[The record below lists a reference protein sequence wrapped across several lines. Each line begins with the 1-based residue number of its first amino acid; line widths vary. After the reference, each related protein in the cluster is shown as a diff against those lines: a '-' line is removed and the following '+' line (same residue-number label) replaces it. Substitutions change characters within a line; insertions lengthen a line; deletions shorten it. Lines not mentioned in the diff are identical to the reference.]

1 MQVLCSN
8 LFPPTLMLQWSAV
21 SFFPLHSIVCL
32 PLFFFLFVLPEEESE
47 TAAAAAA
54 ETAEVDARSIYVG
67 NVSFLLLLCRFS

>member
-1 MQVLCSN
+1 VP
-8 LFPPTLMLQWSAV
+8 FHFFHYTLLSV
-21 SFFPLHSIVCL
+21 YHS
-32 PLFFFLFVLPEEESE
+32 FFFLFVLPEEESE